1 VSHRTA
7 IVTGA
12 TSGIGHA
19 VARRLHT
26 DGFSVLV
33 TGRDLSRGKQVVDEL
48 GAHAVFV
55 PLDLTAPGAPGML
68 ADAAINTFGRLDVIV
83 NNAARDHTG
92 VLTDVPLDDVRA
104 VFETNV
110 LAAIAVLQEGA
121 KRMTD
126 GGSSIN
132 ITSRLASI
140 GIPTMGIY
148 GAAKGALKTLTTAAA
163 IELADRNIR
172 VNAVAPGQ
180 TRTPLY
186 DAWLREQADPEAVER
201 DVIAGIPLGRL
212 AEPEDVA
219 AVVSFL
225 ASDEAAYLTGV
236 SIPVDGGYT
245 AH

>member
-1 VSHRTA
+1 VSRRTA
-7 IVTGA
+7 VVTGS
-12 TSGIGHA
+12 TSGIGAA
-19 VARRLHT
+19 VARRLQA
-26 DGFSVLV
+26 DGFNVVV
-33 TGRDLSRGKQVVDEL
+33 TGRDAARGAALVDEL
-48 GAHAVFV
+48 GSRSVFV
-55 PLDLTAPGAPGML
+55 PLDLVLPGAPGEL
-68 ADAAINTFGRLDVIV
+68 ADAAVDTFGRLDVIV

-121 KRMTD
+121 KRMTN
-126 GGSSIN
+126 GGSIIN
-132 ITSRLASI
+132 VTSRLASI

-163 IELADRNIR
+163 IELAHRNIR

-186 DAWLREQADPEAVER
+186 DAWLREQADPASVER

-212 AEPEDVA
+212 AEPADVA

-225 ASDEAAYLTGV
+225 ASDDAAYLTGV